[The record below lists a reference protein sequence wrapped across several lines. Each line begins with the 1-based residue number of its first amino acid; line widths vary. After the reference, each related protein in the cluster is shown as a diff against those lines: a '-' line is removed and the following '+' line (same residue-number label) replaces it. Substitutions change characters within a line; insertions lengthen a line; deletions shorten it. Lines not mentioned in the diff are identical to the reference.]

1 MQILEKLKNL
11 KEKIERTQKLNED
24 LIESHLANKN
34 KIISQENKIKVL
46 RNGIKESADNIE
58 KFMNDLDADS

>member
-11 KEKIERTQKLNED
+11 KEKIERVQKLNED

-34 KIISQENKIKVL
+34 KIKSHENKIKAL
-46 RNGIKESADNIE
+46 RNGIKESAEDIE
-58 KFMNDLDADS
+58 KFMKDLDAET

>member
-34 KIISQENKIKVL
+34 KIKSQENKIEVL
-46 RNGIKESADNIE
+46 RNGIKESADDIE
-58 KFMNDLDADS
+58 QIVKDLDAND

>member
-11 KEKIERTQKLNED
+11 KEKIDKVQKLNED
-24 LIESHLANKN
+24 LIESHMANKN

-46 RNGIKESADNIE
+46 RNGIKESADDIE
-58 KFMNDLDADS
+58 QFMKDLDADT

>member
-1 MQILEKLKNL
+1 MKILEKLKNL
-11 KEKIERTQKLNED
+11 KEKINRAQKLNED

-34 KIISQENKIKVL
+34 KIALQENKITDL

-58 KFMNDLDADS
+58 QFMNDLDADT

>member
-34 KIISQENKIKVL
+34 KIKSQENKIEVL
-46 RNGIKESADNIE
+46 RNGIKESADDIE
-58 KFMNDLDADS
+58 KFMKDLDANT

>member
-34 KIISQENKIKVL
+34 KIKSQENKIEVL
-46 RNGIKESADNIE
+46 RNGIKESADDIE
-58 KFMNDLDADS
+58 KFMKDLDADT

>member
-11 KEKIERTQKLNED
+11 KEKIERVQKLNED

-34 KIISQENKIKVL
+34 KMKSQENKIKIL
-46 RNGIKESADNIE
+46 RNGIKESADDIE
-58 KFMNDLDADS
+58 QFMKYLDANT

>member
-11 KEKIERTQKLNED
+11 KEKIERVQKLNED

-34 KIISQENKIKVL
+34 KIKSQENKIKIL
-46 RNGIKESADNIE
+46 QNGIQESANDIE
-58 KFMNDLDADS
+58 QFMKDLDANT

>member
-11 KEKIERTQKLNED
+11 KTKIERVQKLNED

-34 KIISQENKIKVL
+34 KIKSQENKIKAL
-46 RNGIKESADNIE
+46 RNGIKESTEDIE
-58 KFMNDLDADS
+58 QFMKNLDAET

>member
-11 KEKIERTQKLNED
+11 KEKIESTQKLNED

-34 KIISQENKIKVL
+34 KIKSQENKIKVL
-46 RNGIKESADNIE
+46 RNGIKESADDIE
-58 KFMNDLDADS
+58 KFMKDLDANT

>member
-34 KIISQENKIKVL
+34 KIKSQENKIKVL
-46 RNGIKESADNIE
+46 RNGIKESVDDIE
-58 KFMNDLDADS
+58 KFMKDLDAHT

>member
-24 LIESHLANKN
+24 LIESQLANKN
-34 KIISQENKIKVL
+34 KIKSQENKIKVL
-46 RNGIKESADNIE
+46 RNGFKESADDIE
-58 KFMNDLDADS
+58 QFMKDLDADT

>member
-1 MQILEKLKNL
+1 MEILEKLKNL

-34 KIISQENKIKVL
+34 KIKSQENKIEVL
-46 RNGIKESADNIE
+46 RNGIKESADDIE
-58 KFMNDLDADS
+58 KFMKDLDADT

>member
-11 KEKIERTQKLNED
+11 KEKIERVQKLNED

-34 KIISQENKIKVL
+34 KIKSQEYNIQIL
-46 RNGIKESADNIE
+46 RNGIKESARDIE
-58 KFMNDLDADS
+58 QFIKDLDADT

>member
-11 KEKIERTQKLNED
+11 KAKIERVQKLNED

-34 KIISQENKIKVL
+34 KIKSQENKIKVL
-46 RNGIKESADNIE
+46 SKGIKESADGIE
-58 KFMNDLDADS
+58 QFMKDLDANT